1 LVRHSKTCIQI
12 ENLAMK
18 RQLPRWKNVK
28 PLLGWSLPKLPLQDK
43 KLKKVVNMAEMR
55 SLAKKRVPKAVFD
68 YVDGGA
74 NDELAYARSQEIYS
88 KVEFKAR
95 VLRDVSKIDL
105 NAEILDAKTS
115 LPIIFAPTGYT
126 RMMHYKGE
134 VMVAKVCQENNLIYN
149 LSTMG
154 TTSSKEIGEQV
165 SGVRRWFQLY
175 LWRDRDQSLKFIE
188 EAKEAGFEGLM
199 LTVDTAVGG
208 IKWRDMRNG
217 LTVPPKIGLK
227 TFFDMALKPKWWFNL
242 LTTAPLE
249 FATFRNFN
257 KPLSEIAAK
266 VFDPAVTF
274 EDVKWLRSVWQGK
287 LIIKGIQ
294 TVEDASELAK
304 IGIDAIVLSNHGGRQ
319 LDRSV
324 VPLEL
329 LPSVRAAIGAKGS
342 GPQIYIDGAVMSGA
356 DVIAAI
362 ALGADAVLIGRAY
375 LYGAMAAGEG
385 GVKKVVELFRFEM
398 ETAMK
403 LMGAKNLGELSPD
416 FVNIRA

>member
-1 LVRHSKTCIQI
+1 
-12 ENLAMK
+12 MK
-18 RQLPRWKNVK
+18 RQFPRWKNIK
-28 PLLGWSLPKLPLQDK
+28 PLLGWSLPKDPFADR
-43 KLKKVVNMAEMR
+43 KLKKVVNLAEMR
-55 SLAKKRVPKAVFD
+55 LLSKKRVPKAVFD

-74 NDELAYARSQEIYS
+74 NDELAFIRSQEVYS
-88 KVEFKAR
+88 RVEFRAR

-105 NAEILDAKTS
+105 TANIVGQKSA

-126 RMMHYKGE
+126 RMMHYQGE
-134 VMVAKVCQENNLIYN
+134 IMVAKVCEENDLVYN

-154 TTSSKEIGEQV
+154 TTSSKEIGDQV
-165 SGVRRWFQLY
+165 PNVRRWFQLY
-175 LWRDRDQSLKFIE
+175 LWRDRSQSLKFIE
-188 EAKEAGFEGLM
+188 EAQAAGFEGLM

-227 TFFDMALKPKWWFNL
+227 TFFDMALKPKWWANL

-274 EDVKWLRSVWQGK
+274 EDVKWLRSVWKGK

-294 TVEDASELAK
+294 TVSDAVELTK
-304 IGIDAIVLSNHGGRQ
+304 IGVDAIVLSNHGGRQ

-329 LPSVRAAIGAKGS
+329 LPQVRSAIGPKGN
-342 GPQIYIDGAVMSGA
+342 GPQIFIDGAIMSGA
-356 DVIAAI
+356 DVLAAI

-375 LYGAMAAGEG
+375 LYGAMAAGKKDVE
-385 GVKKVVELFRFEM
+385 KVVEMLRFEM

-403 LMGAKNLGELSPD
+403 LLGAK
-416 FVNIRA
+416 I

>member
-1 LVRHSKTCIQI
+1 
-12 ENLAMK
+12 MK
-18 RQLPRWKNVK
+18 RQLPRWKNIK
-28 PLLGWSLPKLPLQDK
+28 PLLGWGLPKSPFQDR
-43 KLKKVVNMAEMR
+43 KLNSVVNLAELR
-55 SLAKKRVPKAVFD
+55 LLAKRRVPKAVFD

-74 NDELAYARSQEIYS
+74 NDELAYTRSQEIYS
-88 KVEFKAR
+88 RVEFKAR
-95 VLRDVSKIDL
+95 VLRDVSVIDL
-105 NAEILDAKTS
+105 KTKILGKESA

-126 RMMHYKGE
+126 RMMHYQGE
-134 VMVAKVCQENNLIYN
+134 VMVAKVCEENNLIYN

-154 TTSSKEIGEQV
+154 TTSSKEVGEQV
-165 SGVRRWFQLY
+165 PKVRRWFQLY
-175 LWRDRDQSLKFIE
+175 LWRDREQSLKFIE
-188 EAKEAGFEGLM
+188 EAKAAGFEGLM

-208 IKWRDMRNG
+208 IKWRDIRNG

-227 TFFDMALKPKWWFNL
+227 TFVDMALKPKWWFNL

-294 TVEDASELAK
+294 TVSDAQELAK
-304 IGIDAIVLSNHGGRQ
+304 IGVDAIVLSNHGGRQ

-329 LPSVRAAIGAKGS
+329 LPAVRTALGPKGS
-342 GPQIYIDGAVMSGA
+342 GVEIYIDGAVMSGA
-356 DVIAAI
+356 DCLAAV

-375 LYGAMAAGEG
+375 LYGAMAAGKN
-385 GVKKVVELFRFEM
+385 GVEKVVEILRFEM
-398 ETAMK
+398 ETALK
-403 LMGAKNLGELSPD
+403 LMGAKNLSELSPD
-416 FVNIRA
+416 FINIRS

>member
-1 LVRHSKTCIQI
+1 
-12 ENLAMK
+12 MK
-18 RQLPRWKNVK
+18 RQLPRWKSIK
-28 PLLGWSLPKLPLQDK
+28 PLLGWGLPKSPFRDR
-43 KLKKVVNMAEMR
+43 KLNSVVNLAELR
-55 SLAKKRVPKAVFD
+55 SLANRRVPKAVFD

-88 KVEFKAR
+88 RVEFKAR
-95 VLRDVSKIDL
+95 VLRDVSVIDL
-105 NAEILDAKTS
+105 KTKILGKESA

-126 RMMHYKGE
+126 RMMHYQGE
-134 VMVAKVCQENNLIYN
+134 VMVAKVCNENNLIYN

-165 SGVRRWFQLY
+165 PNVRRWFQLY

-188 EAKEAGFEGLM
+188 EAKAAGFEGLM

-208 IKWRDMRNG
+208 IKWRDIRNG

-294 TVEDASELAK
+294 TVSDAQELAK
-304 IGIDAIVLSNHGGRQ
+304 IGVDAIVLSNHGGRQ

-329 LPSVRAAIGAKGS
+329 LPAVRTAIGPKGS
-342 GPQIYIDGAVMSGA
+342 SPEIYIDGAIMSGA
-356 DVIAAI
+356 DCLAAV

-375 LYGAMAAGEG
+375 LYGAMAAGKN
-385 GVKKVVELFRFEM
+385 GVEKVVEILRFEM
-398 ETAMK
+398 ETALK
-403 LMGAKNLGELSPD
+403 LMGAKNLSELSPD
-416 FVNIRA
+416 FINIRS

>member
-1 LVRHSKTCIQI
+1 
-12 ENLAMK
+12 MK
-18 RQLPRWKNVK
+18 RQLPRWKNIK
-28 PLLGWSLPKLPLQDK
+28 PLLGWGVPKTFIQDR
-43 KLKKVVNMAEMR
+43 KLNSAVNLAELR
-55 SLAKKRVPKAVFD
+55 LLAKRRVPKAVFD

-88 KVEFKAR
+88 KIEFKAR
-95 VLRDVSKIDL
+95 VLRDVSVIDL
-105 NAEILDAKTS
+105 KTKILGKESA

-126 RMMHYKGE
+126 RMMHYQGE
-134 VMVAKVCQENNLIYN
+134 IMVAKVCDDNNLIYN

-165 SGVRRWFQLY
+165 PAVRRWFQLY
-175 LWRDRDQSLKFIE
+175 LWRDREQSLKFIE
-188 EAKEAGFEGLM
+188 EARAAGFEGLM

-217 LTVPPKIGLK
+217 LTVPPKIGFK

-242 LTTAPLE
+242 LTTAPLQ

-294 TVEDASELAK
+294 TVSDAQELAK
-304 IGIDAIVLSNHGGRQ
+304 IGVDAIVLSNHGGRQ

-329 LPSVRAAIGAKGS
+329 LPDVRTALGPKGS
-342 GPQIYIDGAVMSGA
+342 GVEIYIDGAVMSGA
-356 DVIAAI
+356 DCLAAV

-375 LYGAMAAGEG
+375 LYGAMAAGKK
-385 GVKKVVELFRFEM
+385 GVEKVVEILRFEM
-398 ETAMK
+398 ETALK
-403 LMGAKNLGELSPD
+403 LMGAKNLSELSPD
-416 FVNIRA
+416 FINIRS

>member
-1 LVRHSKTCIQI
+1 L
-12 ENLAMK
+12 K
-18 RQLPRWKNVK
+18 RQFPRWKNIK
-28 PLLGWSLPKLPLQDK
+28 PLLGWSLPKDPFADR
-43 KLKKVVNMAEMR
+43 KLKKVVNLAEMR
-55 SLAKKRVPKAVFD
+55 LLSKKRVPKAVFD

-74 NDELAYARSQEIYS
+74 NDELAFIRSQEVYS
-88 KVEFKAR
+88 RVEFKAR

-105 NAEILDAKTS
+105 TANIVGQKSA

-126 RMMHYKGE
+126 RMMHYQGE
-134 VMVAKVCQENNLIYN
+134 IMVAKVCEENNLVYN

-154 TTSSKEIGEQV
+154 TTSSKEIGDQV
-165 SGVRRWFQLY
+165 PNVRRWFQLY
-175 LWRDRDQSLKFIE
+175 LWRDRSQSLKFIE
-188 EAKEAGFEGLM
+188 EAQAAGFEGLM

-227 TFFDMALKPKWWFNL
+227 TFFDMALKPKWWANL

-274 EDVKWLRSVWQGK
+274 EDIKWLRSVWKGK

-294 TVEDASELAK
+294 NVSDAVELTK
-304 IGIDAIVLSNHGGRQ
+304 IGVDAIVLSNHGGRQ

-329 LPSVRAAIGAKGS
+329 LPQVRSAIGPKGN
-342 GPQIYIDGAVMSGA
+342 GPQIFIDGAIMSGA
-356 DVIAAI
+356 DVLAAI

-375 LYGAMAAGEG
+375 LYGAMAAGKK
-385 GVKKVVELFRFEM
+385 GVEKVVEMLRFEM

-403 LMGAKNLGELSPD
+403 LLGAKDLSELNPD
-416 FVNIRA
+416 FVNIRN

>member
-1 LVRHSKTCIQI
+1 
-12 ENLAMK
+12 MK
-18 RQLPRWKNVK
+18 RQLPRWKNIK
-28 PLLGWSLPKLPLQDK
+28 PLLGWSFPKFKNNDRRLNSAINISDLR
-43 KLKKVVNMAEMR
+43 A
-55 SLAKKRVPKAVFD
+55 LAKSRVPKAVFD

-74 NDELAYARSQEIYS
+74 NDEIAYARSQEIYS
-88 KVEFKAR
+88 RIEFKAK

-105 NAEILDAKTS
+105 SAEILGKTS
-115 LPIIFAPTGYT
+115 ALPIIFAPTGYT

-134 VMVAKVCQENNLIYN
+134 VMVAKICQENNLIYN

-154 TTSSKEIGEQV
+154 TTSSKEIGAQV
-165 SGVRRWFQLY
+165 PDVRRWFQLY
-175 LWRDRDQSLKFIE
+175 LWRDREQSLKFIE
-188 EAKEAGFEGLM
+188 EAKLAGFEGLM

-217 LTVPPKIGLK
+217 LTVPPKIGFK
-227 TFFDMALKPKWWFNL
+227 TFFDMTLKPRWWFNL
-242 LTTAPLE
+242 LTTEPLE

-274 EDVKWLRSVWQGK
+274 EDVKWLRSVWQGR

-294 TVEDASELAK
+294 TVADASELAK
-304 IGIDAIVLSNHGGRQ
+304 IGVDAIVLSNHGGRQ

-329 LPSVRAAIGAKGS
+329 LPSVRAAIGVKGS
-342 GPQIYIDGAVMSGA
+342 GPQIYIDGAIMSGA
-356 DVIAAI
+356 DVLAAI

-375 LYGAMAAGEG
+375 LYGAMAAGES
-385 GVKKVVELFRFEM
+385 GVRKVVELFRFEM

-403 LMGAKNLGELSPD
+403 LMGVKNLSELNSD
-416 FVNIRA
+416 FINIRS

>member
-1 LVRHSKTCIQI
+1 
-12 ENLAMK
+12 MK
-18 RQLPRWKNVK
+18 RQFPRWKNIK
-28 PLLGWSLPKLPLQDK
+28 PLLGWSLPKDPFADR
-43 KLKKVVNMAEMR
+43 KLKKVVNLAEMR
-55 SLAKKRVPKAVFD
+55 LLSKKRVPKAVFD

-74 NDELAYARSQEIYS
+74 NDELAFIRSQEVYS
-88 KVEFKAR
+88 RVEFRAR

-105 NAEILDAKTS
+105 TANIVGQKSA
-115 LPIIFAPTGYT
+115 LPLIFAPTGYT
-126 RMMHYKGE
+126 RMMHYQGE
-134 VMVAKVCQENNLIYN
+134 IMVAKVCEENNLVYN

-154 TTSSKEIGEQV
+154 TTSSKEIGDQV
-165 SGVRRWFQLY
+165 PNVRRWFQLY
-175 LWRDRDQSLKFIE
+175 LWRDRSQSLKFIE
-188 EAKEAGFEGLM
+188 EAQAAGFEGLM

-227 TFFDMALKPKWWFNL
+227 TFFDMALKPKWWANL

-249 FATFRNFN
+249 FATFRNFD

-274 EDVKWLRSVWQGK
+274 EDVKWLRSVWKGK

-294 TVEDASELAK
+294 TVSDAVELK
-304 IGIDAIVLSNHGGRQ
+304 DIGVDAIVLSNHGGRQ

-329 LPSVRAAIGAKGS
+329 LPQVRSAIGDKGN
-342 GPQIYIDGAVMSGA
+342 GPQIFIDGAIMSGA
-356 DVIAAI
+356 DVLAAI

-375 LYGAMAAGEG
+375 LYGAMAAGKK
-385 GVKKVVELFRFEM
+385 GVEKVVEMLRFEM

-403 LMGAKNLGELSPD
+403 LLGAKDISELNPD
-416 FVNIRA
+416 FVNIRN

>member
-1 LVRHSKTCIQI
+1 
-12 ENLAMK
+12 MK
-18 RQLPRWKNVK
+18 RQFPRWKNIK
-28 PLLGWSLPKLPLQDK
+28 PLLGWSLPKDPLADR
-43 KLKKVVNMAEMR
+43 KLKKVVNLAELR
-55 SLAKKRVPKAVFD
+55 LLSKKRVPKAVFD

-88 KVEFKAR
+88 RVEFNAK

-105 NAEILDAKTS
+105 TANIVGQKSA

-126 RMMHYKGE
+126 RMMHYQGE
-134 VMVAKVCQENNLIYN
+134 VMVAKVCDENNLVYN

-154 TTSSKEIGEQV
+154 TTSSKEIGDQV
-165 SGVRRWFQLY
+165 PNVRRWFQLY
-175 LWRDRDQSLKFIE
+175 LWRDRSQSLKFIE
-188 EAKEAGFEGLM
+188 EAQIAGFEGLM

-274 EDVKWLRSVWQGK
+274 EDVKWLRSVWKGK

-294 TVEDASELAK
+294 TVSDAVELK
-304 IGIDAIVLSNHGGRQ
+304 NIGVDAIVLSNHGGRQ

-329 LPSVRAAIGAKGS
+329 LPQVRSAIGAKGN
-342 GPQIYIDGAVMSGA
+342 GPQIFIDGAIMSGA
-356 DVIAAI
+356 DVLAAI

-375 LYGAMAAGEG
+375 LYGAMAAGKK
-385 GVKKVVELFRFEM
+385 GVEKVVEMLRFEM

-403 LMGAKNLGELSPD
+403 LLGAKDLSELNPD
-416 FVNIRA
+416 FVNIRN

>member
-1 LVRHSKTCIQI
+1 
-12 ENLAMK
+12 MK
-18 RQLPRWKNVK
+18 RQLPRWKSIK
-28 PLLGWSLPKLPLQDK
+28 PLLGWGLPKSPFRDK
-43 KLKKVVNMAEMR
+43 KLLSVVNLAELR
-55 SLAKKRVPKAVFD
+55 LLARKRVPKAVFD

-74 NDELAYARSQEIYS
+74 NDELAYARSQEIY
-88 KVEFKAR
+88 KRVEFKAR
-95 VLRDVSKIDL
+95 VLRDVSNIDL
-105 NAEILDAKTS
+105 SAKLLGQDSS
-115 LPIIFAPTGYT
+115 LPLIFAPTGYT
-126 RMMHYKGE
+126 RMMHYQGE
-134 VMVAKVCQENNLIYN
+134 VMVANICRQNNLIYC

-154 TTSSKEIGEQV
+154 TTSAKEIGEQV
-165 SGVRRWFQLY
+165 PDVRRWFQLY

-188 EAKEAGFEGLM
+188 EAKLAGFEGLM

-274 EDVKWLRSVWQGK
+274 EDVKWLRSVWPGI

-294 TVEDASELAK
+294 TESDAQELAK
-304 IGIDAIVLSNHGGRQ
+304 IGVDAIVLSNHGGRQ

-329 LPSVRAAIGAKGS
+329 LPKVRAALGVKGS
-342 GPQIYIDGAVMSGA
+342 TPQIYIDGAIMSGA
-356 DVIAAI
+356 DCLAAV

-375 LYGAMAAGEG
+375 LYGAMAAGKQ
-385 GVKKVVELFRFEM
+385 GVEKVVEILRFEM

-403 LMGAKNLGELSPD
+403 LMGAKNLSELTPD
-416 FVNIRA
+416 FINIRG

>member
-1 LVRHSKTCIQI
+1 
-12 ENLAMK
+12 MK
-18 RQLPRWKNVK
+18 RQLPRWKSIK
-28 PLLGWSLPKLPLQDK
+28 PLLGWGLPKSPFRDR
-43 KLKKVVNMAEMR
+43 KLNSVVNLAELR
-55 SLAKKRVPKAVFD
+55 LLAKKRVPKAVFD

-88 KVEFKAR
+88 RVEFKAR
-95 VLRDVSKIDL
+95 VLRDVSVIDL
-105 NAEILDAKTS
+105 KTNILDKESA

-134 VMVAKVCQENNLIYN
+134 VMVAKVCDENNLIYN

-165 SGVRRWFQLY
+165 PNVRRWFQLY

-188 EAKEAGFEGLM
+188 EAKAAGFEGLM

-208 IKWRDMRNG
+208 IKWRDIRNG

-294 TVEDASELAK
+294 TVSDAQELAK
-304 IGIDAIVLSNHGGRQ
+304 IGVDAIVLSNHGGRQ

-329 LPSVRAAIGAKGS
+329 LPAVRTAIGPKGNS
-342 GPQIYIDGAVMSGA
+342 PEIYIDGAIMSGA
-356 DVIAAI
+356 DCLAAV

-375 LYGAMAAGEG
+375 LYGAMAAGKN
-385 GVKKVVELFRFEM
+385 GVEKVVEILRFEM
-398 ETAMK
+398 ETALK
-403 LMGAKNLGELSPD
+403 LMGAKNLSELSPD
-416 FVNIRA
+416 FINIRS

>member
-1 LVRHSKTCIQI
+1 
-12 ENLAMK
+12 MK
-18 RQLPRWKNVK
+18 RQFPRWKNIK
-28 PLLGWSLPKLPLQDK
+28 PLLGWSLPKDPFADR
-43 KLKKVVNMAEMR
+43 KLKKVVNLAEMR
-55 SLAKKRVPKAVFD
+55 LLSKKRVPKAVFD

-74 NDELAYARSQEIYS
+74 NDELAFIRSQEVYS
-88 KVEFKAR
+88 RVEFKAR

-105 NAEILDAKTS
+105 TANIVGQKSA

-126 RMMHYKGE
+126 RMMHYQGE
-134 VMVAKVCQENNLIYN
+134 IMVAKVCEENNLVYN

-154 TTSSKEIGEQV
+154 TTSSKEIGDQV
-165 SGVRRWFQLY
+165 PNVRRWFQLY
-175 LWRDRDQSLKFIE
+175 LWRDRSQSLKFIE
-188 EAKEAGFEGLM
+188 EAQAAGFEGLM

-227 TFFDMALKPKWWFNL
+227 TFFDMALKPKWWANL

-274 EDVKWLRSVWQGK
+274 EDVKWLRSVWKGK

-294 TVEDASELAK
+294 NVPDAVELTK
-304 IGIDAIVLSNHGGRQ
+304 IGVDAIVLSNHGGRQ

-329 LPSVRAAIGAKGS
+329 LPQVRSAIGPKGN
-342 GPQIYIDGAVMSGA
+342 GPQIFIDGAIMSGA
-356 DVIAAI
+356 DVLAAI

-375 LYGAMAAGEG
+375 LYGAMAAGKK
-385 GVKKVVELFRFEM
+385 GVEKVVEMLRFEM

-403 LMGAKNLGELSPD
+403 LLGAKDLSELNPD
-416 FVNIRA
+416 FVNIRN

>member
-1 LVRHSKTCIQI
+1 
-12 ENLAMK
+12 MK
-18 RQLPRWKNVK
+18 RQLPRWKNIK
-28 PLLGWSLPKLPLQDK
+28 PLLGWSFPKFKNNDRRLNSAINISDLR
-43 KLKKVVNMAEMR
+43 V
-55 SLAKKRVPKAVFD
+55 LAKSRVPKAVFD

-74 NDELAYARSQEIYS
+74 NDEIAYARSQEIYS
-88 KVEFKAR
+88 RIEFKAR

-105 NAEILDAKTS
+105 SAEILGNTS
-115 LPIIFAPTGYT
+115 ALPIIFAPTGYT

-134 VMVAKVCQENNLIYN
+134 VMVAKICQENNLIYN

-154 TTSSKEIGEQV
+154 TTSSKEIGAQV
-165 SGVRRWFQLY
+165 PDVRRWFQLY
-175 LWRDRDQSLKFIE
+175 LWRDREQSLKFIE
-188 EAKEAGFEGLM
+188 EAKLAGFESLM

-217 LTVPPKIGLK
+217 LTVPPKIGFR
-227 TFFDMALKPKWWFNL
+227 TFFDMALKPRWWFNL

-294 TVEDASELAK
+294 TVADATELAK
-304 IGIDAIVLSNHGGRQ
+304 IGVDAIVLSNHGGRQ

-329 LPSVRAAIGAKGS
+329 LPSVRAAIGVKGS
-342 GPQIYIDGAVMSGA
+342 GPQIYIDGAIMSGA
-356 DVIAAI
+356 DVLAAI
-362 ALGADAVLIGRAY
+362 ALGADAVLIGRSY
-375 LYGAMAAGEG
+375 LYGAMAAGEA
-385 GVKKVVELFRFEM
+385 GVRKVVELFRFEM

-403 LMGAKNLGELSPD
+403 LMGVKNLSELTSD
-416 FVNIRA
+416 FINIRS

>member
-1 LVRHSKTCIQI
+1 L
-12 ENLAMK
+12 K
-18 RQLPRWKNVK
+18 RQFPRWKNIK
-28 PLLGWSLPKLPLQDK
+28 PLLGWSLPKDPFADR
-43 KLKKVVNMAEMR
+43 KLKKVVNLAEMR
-55 SLAKKRVPKAVFD
+55 LLSKKRVPKAVFD

-74 NDELAYARSQEIYS
+74 NDELAFIRSQEVYS
-88 KVEFKAR
+88 RVEFKAR

-105 NAEILDAKTS
+105 TANIVGQKSA

-126 RMMHYKGE
+126 RMMHYQGE
-134 VMVAKVCQENNLIYN
+134 IMVAKVCEENNLVYN

-154 TTSSKEIGEQV
+154 TTSSKEIGDQV
-165 SGVRRWFQLY
+165 PNVRRWFQLY
-175 LWRDRDQSLKFIE
+175 LWRDRSQSLKFIE
-188 EAKEAGFEGLM
+188 EAQAAGFEGLM

-227 TFFDMALKPKWWFNL
+227 TFFDMALKPKWWANL

-274 EDVKWLRSVWQGK
+274 EDIKWLRSVWKGK
-287 LIIKGIQ
+287 LIIKGVQ
-294 TVEDASELAK
+294 TVSDAVELTK
-304 IGIDAIVLSNHGGRQ
+304 IGVDAIVLSNHGGRQ

-329 LPSVRAAIGAKGS
+329 LPQVRSAIGPKGN
-342 GPQIYIDGAVMSGA
+342 GPQIFIDGAIMSGA
-356 DVIAAI
+356 DVLAAI

-375 LYGAMAAGEG
+375 LYGAMAAGKK
-385 GVKKVVELFRFEM
+385 GVEKVVEMLRFEM

-403 LMGAKNLGELSPD
+403 LLGAKDLSELNPD
-416 FVNIRA
+416 FVNIRN

>member
-1 LVRHSKTCIQI
+1 L
-12 ENLAMK
+12 K
-18 RQLPRWKNVK
+18 RQFPRWKNIK
-28 PLLGWSLPKLPLQDK
+28 PLLGWSLPKDPFADR
-43 KLKKVVNMAEMR
+43 KLKKVVNLAEMR
-55 SLAKKRVPKAVFD
+55 LLSKKRVPKAVFD

-74 NDELAYARSQEIYS
+74 NDELAFIRSQEVYS
-88 KVEFKAR
+88 RVEFRAR
-95 VLRDVSKIDL
+95 VLRDVSTIDL
-105 NAEILDAKTS
+105 TANIVGQKSA

-126 RMMHYKGE
+126 RMMHYQGE
-134 VMVAKVCQENNLIYN
+134 VMVAKICEENNLVYN

-154 TTSSKEIGEQV
+154 TTSSKEIGDQV
-165 SGVRRWFQLY
+165 PNVRRWFQLY
-175 LWRDRDQSLKFIE
+175 LWRDRSQSLKFIE
-188 EAKEAGFEGLM
+188 EAEAAGFEGLM

-227 TFFDMALKPKWWFNL
+227 TFFDMALKPKWWANL

-274 EDVKWLRSVWQGK
+274 EDVKWLRSAWKGK

-294 TVEDASELAK
+294 TVSDAVELTK
-304 IGIDAIVLSNHGGRQ
+304 IGVDAIVLSNHGGRQ

-329 LPSVRAAIGAKGS
+329 LPQVRSAIGPKGN
-342 GPQIYIDGAVMSGA
+342 GPQIFIDGAIMSGA
-356 DVIAAI
+356 DVLAAI

-375 LYGAMAAGEG
+375 LYGAMAAGKR
-385 GVKKVVELFRFEM
+385 GVEKVVEMLRFEM

-403 LMGAKNLGELSPD
+403 LLGAKNLSELNPD
-416 FVNIRA
+416 FVNIRN

>member
-1 LVRHSKTCIQI
+1 
-12 ENLAMK
+12 MK
-18 RQLPRWKNVK
+18 RQLPRWKSIK
-28 PLLGWSLPKLPLQDK
+28 PLLGWGLPKSPFRDR
-43 KLKKVVNMAEMR
+43 KLNSVVNLAELR
-55 SLAKKRVPKAVFD
+55 SLAKRRVPKAVFD

-88 KVEFKAR
+88 RVEFKAR
-95 VLRDVSKIDL
+95 VLRDVSVIDL
-105 NAEILDAKTS
+105 KTKILDKESA

-126 RMMHYKGE
+126 RMMHYQGE
-134 VMVAKVCQENNLIYN
+134 VMVAKVCDENNLIYN

-165 SGVRRWFQLY
+165 PNVRRWFQLY

-188 EAKEAGFEGLM
+188 EAKAAGFEGLM

-294 TVEDASELAK
+294 TVSDAQELAK
-304 IGIDAIVLSNHGGRQ
+304 IGVDAIVLSNHGGRQ

-329 LPSVRAAIGAKGS
+329 LPAVRTAIGPKGS
-342 GPQIYIDGAVMSGA
+342 SPEIYIDGAIMSGA
-356 DVIAAI
+356 DCLAAV

-375 LYGAMAAGEG
+375 LYGAMAAGKN
-385 GVKKVVELFRFEM
+385 GVVKVVEILRFEM
-398 ETAMK
+398 ETALK
-403 LMGAKNLGELSPD
+403 LMGAKNLSELSPD
-416 FVNIRA
+416 FINIRS

>member
-1 LVRHSKTCIQI
+1 
-12 ENLAMK
+12 MK
-18 RQLPRWKNVK
+18 RQFPRWKNIK
-28 PLLGWSLPKLPLQDK
+28 PLLGWSLPKDPLADR
-43 KLKKVVNMAEMR
+43 KLKKVVNLAEMR
-55 SLAKKRVPKAVFD
+55 LLSKKRVPKAVFD

-74 NDELAYARSQEIYS
+74 NDELAYARSQEVYS
-88 KVEFKAR
+88 RVEFKAK

-105 NAEILDAKTS
+105 TANIVGQKSA

-126 RMMHYKGE
+126 RMMHYQGE
-134 VMVAKVCQENNLIYN
+134 VMVAKVCEENNLVYN

-154 TTSSKEIGEQV
+154 TTSSKEIGDQV
-165 SGVRRWFQLY
+165 PNVRRWFQLY
-175 LWRDRDQSLKFIE
+175 LWRDRSQSLKFIE
-188 EAKEAGFEGLM
+188 EAQIAGFEGLM

-274 EDVKWLRSVWQGK
+274 EDVKWLRSVWKGK

-294 TVEDASELAK
+294 TVSDAVELK
-304 IGIDAIVLSNHGGRQ
+304 NIGVDAIVLSNHGGRQ

-329 LPSVRAAIGAKGS
+329 LPQVRSAIGAKGN
-342 GPQIYIDGAVMSGA
+342 GPQIFIDGAIMSGA
-356 DVIAAI
+356 DVLAAI

-375 LYGAMAAGEG
+375 LYGAMAAGKK
-385 GVKKVVELFRFEM
+385 GVEKVVEMLRFEM

-403 LMGAKNLGELSPD
+403 LLGAKDLSELNPD
-416 FVNIRA
+416 FVNIRN

>member
-1 LVRHSKTCIQI
+1 
-12 ENLAMK
+12 MK
-18 RQLPRWKNVK
+18 RQLPRWKNIK
-28 PLLGWSLPKLPLQDK
+28 PLLGWSMPKFPLPDR
-43 KLKKVVNMAEMR
+43 KLKNVVNLAEMR
-55 SLAKKRVPKAVFD
+55 NLAKKRVPKAVFD

-88 KVEFKAR
+88 RVEFKAR

-105 NAEILDAKTS
+105 TCDVIGQKSA

-126 RMMHYKGE
+126 RMMHYQGE
-134 VMVAKVCQENNLIYN
+134 VMVAKICEENNLIYN

-154 TTSSKEIGEQV
+154 TTSSEEIGNQIP
-165 SGVRRWFQLY
+165 GVRRWFQLY

-217 LTVPPKIGLK
+217 LTVPPKIGFK

-257 KPLSEIAAK
+257 KPLSEIAAT

-294 TVEDASELAK
+294 TIADAAELKK
-304 IGIDAIVLSNHGGRQ
+304 IGVDAIVLSNHGGRQ

-329 LPSVRAAIGAKGS
+329 LPKVRSEFGAKGS
-342 GPQIYIDGAVMSGA
+342 GPQIYIDGAIMSGA
-356 DVIAAI
+356 DVLAAV

-375 LYGAMAAGEG
+375 LYGAMAAGQS
-385 GVKKVVELFRFEM
+385 GVEKVVEIFRFEM

-403 LMGAKNLGELSPD
+403 LMGAKNLTELTPD
-416 FVNIRA
+416 FVNIRS

>member
-1 LVRHSKTCIQI
+1 
-12 ENLAMK
+12 MK
-18 RQLPRWKNVK
+18 RQFPRWKNIK
-28 PLLGWSLPKLPLQDK
+28 PLLGWSLPKDPFADR
-43 KLKKVVNMAEMR
+43 KLKKVVNLAEMR
-55 SLAKKRVPKAVFD
+55 LLSKKRVPKAVFD

-74 NDELAYARSQEIYS
+74 NDELAFIRSQEVYS
-88 KVEFKAR
+88 RVEFKAR

-105 NAEILDAKTS
+105 TANIVGQKSA

-126 RMMHYKGE
+126 RMMHYQGE
-134 VMVAKVCQENNLIYN
+134 IMVAKVCEENNLVYN

-154 TTSSKEIGEQV
+154 TTSSKEIGDQV
-165 SGVRRWFQLY
+165 PNVRRWFQLY
-175 LWRDRDQSLKFIE
+175 LWRDRSQSLKFIE
-188 EAKEAGFEGLM
+188 EAQAAGFEGLM

-227 TFFDMALKPKWWFNL
+227 TFFDMALKPKWWANL

-274 EDVKWLRSVWQGK
+274 EDIKWLRSVWKGK

-294 TVEDASELAK
+294 TVSDAVELTK
-304 IGIDAIVLSNHGGRQ
+304 IGVDAIVLSNHGGRQ

-329 LPSVRAAIGAKGS
+329 LPQVRSAIGPKGN
-342 GPQIYIDGAVMSGA
+342 GPQIFIDGAIMSGS
-356 DVIAAI
+356 DVLAAI

-375 LYGAMAAGEG
+375 LYGAMAAGKK
-385 GVKKVVELFRFEM
+385 GVEKVVEMLRFEM

-403 LMGAKNLGELSPD
+403 LLGAKDLSELNPD
-416 FVNIRA
+416 FVNIRN

>member
-1 LVRHSKTCIQI
+1 
-12 ENLAMK
+12 MK
-18 RQLPRWKNVK
+18 RQLPRWKNIK
-28 PLLGWSLPKLPLQDK
+28 PLMGWSFPKFKNNDRRLNSAINISDLR
-43 KLKKVVNMAEMR
+43 A
-55 SLAKKRVPKAVFD
+55 LAKSRVPKAVFD

-74 NDELAYARSQEIYS
+74 NDEIAYARSQEIYS
-88 KVEFKAR
+88 RIEFKAK

-105 NAEILDAKTS
+105 SAEILGKTS
-115 LPIIFAPTGYT
+115 ALPIIFAPTGYT

-134 VMVAKVCQENNLIYN
+134 VMVAKICQENNLIYN

-154 TTSSKEIGEQV
+154 TTSSKEIGAQV
-165 SGVRRWFQLY
+165 PDVRRWFQLY
-175 LWRDRDQSLKFIE
+175 LWRDREQSLKFIE
-188 EAKEAGFEGLM
+188 EAKLAGFEGLM

-217 LTVPPKIGLK
+217 LTVPPKIGFK
-227 TFFDMALKPKWWFNL
+227 TFFDMTLKPRWWFNL

-274 EDVKWLRSVWQGK
+274 EDVKWLRSVWQGR

-294 TVEDASELAK
+294 TVADASELAK
-304 IGIDAIVLSNHGGRQ
+304 IGVDAIVLSNHGGRQ

-329 LPSVRAAIGAKGS
+329 LPSVRAAIGVKGS
-342 GPQIYIDGAVMSGA
+342 GPQIYIDGAIMSGA
-356 DVIAAI
+356 DVLAAI

-375 LYGAMAAGEG
+375 LYGAMAAGES
-385 GVKKVVELFRFEM
+385 GVRKVVELFRFEM

-403 LMGAKNLGELSPD
+403 LMGVKNLSELNSD
-416 FVNIRA
+416 FINIRS

>member
-1 LVRHSKTCIQI
+1 
-12 ENLAMK
+12 MK

-74 NDELAYARSQEIYS
+74 NEELAYARSQEIYS

>member
-1 LVRHSKTCIQI
+1 
-12 ENLAMK
+12 MK
-18 RQLPRWKNVK
+18 RQLPRWKSIK
-28 PLLGWSLPKLPLQDK
+28 PLLGWGLPKSPFRDR
-43 KLKKVVNMAEMR
+43 KLNSVVNLAELR
-55 SLAKKRVPKAVFD
+55 SLAKRRVPKAVFD

-74 NDELAYARSQEIYS
+74 NDELAYARSQEIYTR
-88 KVEFKAR
+88 VEFKAR
-95 VLRDVSKIDL
+95 VLRDVSVIDL
-105 NAEILDAKTS
+105 KTKILDKESA

-126 RMMHYKGE
+126 RMMHYQGE
-134 VMVAKVCQENNLIYN
+134 VMVAKVCDENNLIYN

-165 SGVRRWFQLY
+165 PNVRRWFQLY

-188 EAKEAGFEGLM
+188 EAKAAGFEGLM

-208 IKWRDMRNG
+208 IKWRDIRNG

-294 TVEDASELAK
+294 TVSDAQELAK
-304 IGIDAIVLSNHGGRQ
+304 IGVDAIVLSNHGGRQ

-329 LPSVRAAIGAKGS
+329 LPAVRTAIGPKGNS
-342 GPQIYIDGAVMSGA
+342 PEIYIDGAIMSGA
-356 DVIAAI
+356 DCLAAV

-375 LYGAMAAGEG
+375 LYGAMAAGKN
-385 GVKKVVELFRFEM
+385 GVEKVVEILRFEM
-398 ETAMK
+398 ETALK
-403 LMGAKNLGELSPD
+403 LMGAKNLSELSPD
-416 FVNIRA
+416 FINIRS

>member
-1 LVRHSKTCIQI
+1 
-12 ENLAMK
+12 MK
-18 RQLPRWKNVK
+18 RQFPRWKNIK
-28 PLLGWSLPKLPLQDK
+28 PLLGWGLPKSPFQDR
-43 KLKKVVNMAEMR
+43 KLNSAVNLAELR
-55 SLAKKRVPKAVFD
+55 LLAKRRVPKAVFD

-88 KVEFKAR
+88 RVEFKAR
-95 VLRDVSKIDL
+95 VLRDVSAVDLKTKIL
-105 NAEILDAKTS
+105 GKESA

-126 RMMHYKGE
+126 RMMHYQGE
-134 VMVAKVCQENNLIYN
+134 VMVAKVCDENNLIYN

-165 SGVRRWFQLY
+165 PTVRRWFQLY
-175 LWRDRDQSLKFIE
+175 LWRDREQSLKFIE
-188 EAKEAGFEGLM
+188 EAKAAGFEGLM

-208 IKWRDMRNG
+208 IKWRDIRNG

-227 TFFDMALKPKWWFNL
+227 TFIDMALKPKWWFNL

-294 TVEDASELAK
+294 TVSDAQELAK
-304 IGIDAIVLSNHGGRQ
+304 IGVDAIVISNHGGRQ

-329 LPSVRAAIGAKGS
+329 LPEVRTALGPKGS
-342 GPQIYIDGAVMSGA
+342 GVEIYIDGAVMSGA
-356 DVIAAI
+356 DCLAAV

-375 LYGAMAAGEG
+375 LYGAMAAGKN
-385 GVKKVVELFRFEM
+385 GVEKVVEILRFEM
-398 ETAMK
+398 ETALK
-403 LMGAKNLGELSPD
+403 LMGAKNLSELSPE
-416 FVNIRA
+416 FINIRS

>member
-1 LVRHSKTCIQI
+1 
-12 ENLAMK
+12 MK
-18 RQLPRWKNVK
+18 RQFPRWKNIK
-28 PLLGWSLPKLPLQDK
+28 PLLGWSLPKDAFADR
-43 KLKKVVNMAEMR
+43 KLKKVVNLAEMR
-55 SLAKKRVPKAVFD
+55 LLSKKRVPKAVFD

-74 NDELAYARSQEIYS
+74 NDELAFIRSQEVYS
-88 KVEFKAR
+88 RVEFKAR

-105 NAEILDAKTS
+105 TANIVGQKSA

-126 RMMHYKGE
+126 RMMHYQGE
-134 VMVAKVCQENNLIYN
+134 IMVAKICEENNLVYN

-154 TTSSKEIGEQV
+154 TTSSKEIGDQV
-165 SGVRRWFQLY
+165 PNVRRWFQLY
-175 LWRDRDQSLKFIE
+175 LWRDRSQSLKFIE
-188 EAKEAGFEGLM
+188 EAQAAGFEGLM

-227 TFFDMALKPKWWFNL
+227 TFFDMALKPKWWANL

-274 EDVKWLRSVWQGK
+274 EDVKWLRSVWKGK

-294 TVEDASELAK
+294 TVSDAVELTK
-304 IGIDAIVLSNHGGRQ
+304 IGVDAIVLSNHGGRQ

-329 LPSVRAAIGAKGS
+329 LPQVRSAIGPKGN
-342 GPQIYIDGAVMSGA
+342 GPQIFIDGAIMSGA
-356 DVIAAI
+356 DVLAAI

-375 LYGAMAAGEG
+375 LYGAMAAGKK
-385 GVKKVVELFRFEM
+385 GVEKVVEMLRFEM

-403 LMGAKNLGELSPD
+403 LLGAKDLSELNPD
-416 FVNIRA
+416 FVNIRN

>member
-1 LVRHSKTCIQI
+1 
-12 ENLAMK
+12 MK
-18 RQLPRWKNVK
+18 RQLPRWKSIK
-28 PLLGWSLPKLPLQDK
+28 PLLGWGLPKSPFRDR
-43 KLKKVVNMAEMR
+43 KLNSVVNLAELR
-55 SLAKKRVPKAVFD
+55 SLANRRVPKAVFD

-88 KVEFKAR
+88 RVEFKAR
-95 VLRDVSKIDL
+95 VLRDVSVIDL
-105 NAEILDAKTS
+105 KTKILDKESA

-126 RMMHYKGE
+126 RMMHYQGE
-134 VMVAKVCQENNLIYN
+134 VMVAKVCNENNLIYN

-165 SGVRRWFQLY
+165 PNVRRWFQLY

-188 EAKEAGFEGLM
+188 EAKAAGFEGLM

-208 IKWRDMRNG
+208 IKWRDIRNG

-294 TVEDASELAK
+294 TVSDAQELAK
-304 IGIDAIVLSNHGGRQ
+304 IGVDAMVLSNHGGRQ

-329 LPSVRAAIGAKGS
+329 LPAVRTAIGPKGS
-342 GPQIYIDGAVMSGA
+342 SPEIYIDGAIMSGA
-356 DVIAAI
+356 DCLAAV

-375 LYGAMAAGEG
+375 LYGAMAAGKN
-385 GVKKVVELFRFEM
+385 GVEKVVEILKFEM
-398 ETAMK
+398 ETALK
-403 LMGAKNLGELSPD
+403 LMGAKNLSELSPD
-416 FVNIRA
+416 FINIRS

>member
-1 LVRHSKTCIQI
+1 
-12 ENLAMK
+12 MK
-18 RQLPRWKNVK
+18 RQLPRWKNIK
-28 PLLGWSLPKLPLQDK
+28 PLLGWGLPKSPFQDR
-43 KLKKVVNMAEMR
+43 KLNSVVNLAELR
-55 SLAKKRVPKAVFD
+55 LLAKRRVPKAVFD

-88 KVEFKAR
+88 RVEFKAR
-95 VLRDVSKIDL
+95 VLRDVSVIDL
-105 NAEILDAKTS
+105 KTKILDKESA

-126 RMMHYKGE
+126 RMMHYQGE
-134 VMVAKVCQENNLIYN
+134 VMVAKVCNENNLIYN

-165 SGVRRWFQLY
+165 PNVRRWFQLY

-188 EAKEAGFEGLM
+188 EAKAAGFEGLM

-208 IKWRDMRNG
+208 IKWRDIRNG

-294 TVEDASELAK
+294 TVSDAQELAK
-304 IGIDAIVLSNHGGRQ
+304 IGVDAIVLSNHGGRQ

-329 LPSVRAAIGAKGS
+329 LPAVRTAIGPKGS
-342 GPQIYIDGAVMSGA
+342 SPEIYIDGAIMSGA
-356 DVIAAI
+356 DCLAAV

-375 LYGAMAAGEG
+375 LYGAMAAGKN
-385 GVKKVVELFRFEM
+385 GVEKVVEILRFEM
-398 ETAMK
+398 ETALK
-403 LMGAKNLGELSPD
+403 LMGAKNLSELSPD
-416 FVNIRA
+416 FINIRS

>member
-1 LVRHSKTCIQI
+1 
-12 ENLAMK
+12 MK
-18 RQLPRWKNVK
+18 RQLPRWKSIK
-28 PLLGWSLPKLPLQDK
+28 PLLGWGLPKSPFRDK
-43 KLKKVVNMAEMR
+43 KLLSVVNLAELR
-55 SLAKKRVPKAVFD
+55 SLARKRVPKAVFD

-74 NDELAYARSQEIYS
+74 NDELAYARSQEIY
-88 KVEFKAR
+88 KRVEFKAR
-95 VLRDVSKIDL
+95 VLRDVSNIDL
-105 NAEILDAKTS
+105 SANLLGHDSS
-115 LPIIFAPTGYT
+115 LPLIFAPTGYT
-126 RMMHYKGE
+126 RMMHYQGE
-134 VMVAKVCQENNLIYN
+134 VMVANICRQNNLIYC

-154 TTSSKEIGEQV
+154 TTSAKEIGEQV
-165 SGVRRWFQLY
+165 PDVRRWFQLY
-175 LWRDRDQSLKFIE
+175 LWRDREQSLKFIE
-188 EAKEAGFEGLM
+188 EAKLAGFEGLM

-274 EDVKWLRSVWQGK
+274 EDVKWLRSVWPGK

-294 TVEDASELAK
+294 TESDAQELAK
-304 IGIDAIVLSNHGGRQ
+304 IGVDAIVLSNHGGRQ

-329 LPSVRAAIGAKGS
+329 LPKVRAALGVKGS
-342 GPQIYIDGAVMSGA
+342 TPQIYIDGAIMSGA
-356 DVIAAI
+356 DCLAAV

-375 LYGAMAAGEG
+375 LYGAMAAGKQ
-385 GVKKVVELFRFEM
+385 GVEKVVEILRFEM

-403 LMGAKNLGELSPD
+403 LMGAKNLSELTPD
-416 FVNIRA
+416 FINIRG

>member
-1 LVRHSKTCIQI
+1 L
-12 ENLAMK
+12 K
-18 RQLPRWKNVK
+18 RQFPRWKNIK
-28 PLLGWSLPKLPLQDK
+28 PLLGWSLPKDPFADR
-43 KLKKVVNMAEMR
+43 KLKKVVNLAEMR
-55 SLAKKRVPKAVFD
+55 LLSKKRVPKAVFD

-74 NDELAYARSQEIYS
+74 NDELAFIRSQEVYS
-88 KVEFKAR
+88 RVEFKAR

-105 NAEILDAKTS
+105 TANIVGQKSA

-126 RMMHYKGE
+126 RMMHYQGE
-134 VMVAKVCQENNLIYN
+134 IMVAKVCEENNLVYN

-154 TTSSKEIGEQV
+154 TTSSKEIGDQV
-165 SGVRRWFQLY
+165 PNVRRWFQLY
-175 LWRDRDQSLKFIE
+175 LWRDRSQSLKFIE
-188 EAKEAGFEGLM
+188 EAQAAGFEGLM

-227 TFFDMALKPKWWFNL
+227 TFFDMALKPKWWANL

-274 EDVKWLRSVWQGK
+274 EDVKWLRSVWKGK

-294 TVEDASELAK
+294 NVPDAVELTK
-304 IGIDAIVLSNHGGRQ
+304 IGVDAIVLSNHGGRQ

-329 LPSVRAAIGAKGS
+329 LPQVRSAIGPKGN
-342 GPQIYIDGAVMSGA
+342 GPQIFIDGAIMSGA
-356 DVIAAI
+356 DVLAAI

-375 LYGAMAAGEG
+375 LYGAMAAGKK
-385 GVKKVVELFRFEM
+385 GVEKVVEMLRFEM

-403 LMGAKNLGELSPD
+403 LLGAKDLSELNPD
-416 FVNIRA
+416 FVNIRN

>member
-1 LVRHSKTCIQI
+1 
-12 ENLAMK
+12 MK
-18 RQLPRWKNVK
+18 RQLLRWKNIK
-28 PLLGWSLPKLPLQDK
+28 PLLGWSLPKFPLQDR
-43 KLKKVVNMAEMR
+43 KLKNVVNLAEMR
-55 SLAKKRVPKAVFD
+55 NLAKKRVPKAVFD

-88 KVEFKAR
+88 RVEFKAR

-105 NAEILDAKTS
+105 TCDVLGQKSA

-126 RMMHYKGE
+126 RMMHYQGE
-134 VMVAKVCQENNLIYN
+134 VMVAKICQENNLIYN

-154 TTSSKEIGEQV
+154 TTSSEEISNQV
-165 SGVRRWFQLY
+165 PGVRRWFQLY

-188 EAKEAGFEGLM
+188 EAKKAGFEGLM

-217 LTVPPKIGLK
+217 LTVPPKIGFK

-257 KPLSEIAAK
+257 KPLSEIAAT

-294 TVEDASELAK
+294 TVADAAELKK
-304 IGIDAIVLSNHGGRQ
+304 IGVDAIVLSNHGGRQ

-329 LPSVRAAIGAKGS
+329 LPQVRTEIGIKGS
-342 GPQIYIDGAVMSGA
+342 GPQIYVDGAIMSGA
-356 DVIAAI
+356 DVLAAV

-375 LYGAMAAGEG
+375 LYGAMAAGQS
-385 GVKKVVELFRFEM
+385 GVEKVVEMFRFEM

-403 LMGAKNLGELSPD
+403 LMGAKNLSELTPD
-416 FVNIRA
+416 FVNIRS

>member
-1 LVRHSKTCIQI
+1 
-12 ENLAMK
+12 MK
-18 RQLPRWKNVK
+18 RQFPRWKNIK
-28 PLLGWSLPKLPLQDK
+28 PLLGWSLPKFPLEDR
-43 KLKKVVNMAEMR
+43 KLKRAVNLQELR
-55 SLAKKRVPKAVFD
+55 LLARKRVPKAVFD

-74 NDELAYARSQEIYS
+74 NDEISYQRSAETFS
-88 KVEFKAR
+88 KVQFHAR

-105 NAEILDAKTS
+105 TTKIAGKESS

-126 RMMHYKGE
+126 RMMNYEGE
-134 VMVAKVCQENNLIYN
+134 PMVAQICEENNLIYS

-154 TTSSKEIGEQV
+154 TTSSQEIADQV
-165 SGVRRWFQLY
+165 PGVRRWFQLY
-175 LWRDRDQSLKFIE
+175 LWRDRSQSLQFIYG
-188 EAKEAGFEGLM
+188 AKEAGFEGLI

-217 LTVPPKIGLK
+217 LTVPPKITLK
-227 TFFDMALKPKWWFNL
+227 TFLDMALKPKWWFNL

-257 KPLSEIAAK
+257 KPLSEIAAT

-274 EDVKWLRSVWQGK
+274 ADVKWLRSVWKGK

-294 TVEDASELAK
+294 TVEDAKQLAK
-304 IGIDAIVLSNHGGRQ
+304 IGVDAIILSNHGGRQ

-324 VPLEL
+324 VPLEI
-329 LPSVRAAIGAKGS
+329 LPEVRKAVGKKGK
-342 GPQIYIDGAVMSGA
+342 GTQIYIDGAIMSGA
-356 DVIAAI
+356 DVLAAV

-375 LYGAMAAGEG
+375 LYGAMAAGREG
-385 GVKKVVELFRFEM
+385 VQKVVDTLRFEM

-403 LMGAKNLGELSPD
+403 LMGARNIDELTPE
-416 FVNIRA
+416 FVSLRK